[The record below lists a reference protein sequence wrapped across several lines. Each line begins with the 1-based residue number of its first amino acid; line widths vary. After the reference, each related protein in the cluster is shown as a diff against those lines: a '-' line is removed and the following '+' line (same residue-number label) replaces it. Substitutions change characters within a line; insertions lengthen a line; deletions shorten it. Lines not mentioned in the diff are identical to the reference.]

1 MADAPEQIWAKR
13 YDGVRDSGVWSSADG
28 VIDGPEYI
36 HADLVTTLEQDA
48 YASGFSEGQI
58 AAAELGLLEIVAAPA
73 TPPAAVVEAMEQ
85 ALRFYDKSWNATPN
99 KRYGGL
105 EWKPREALLDDC
117 GNCAKSALAD
127 LDKWRAGK

>member
-1 MADAPEQIWAKR
+1 MLWIQNVTPGERPDNEPHDYVVRINREPPL
-13 YDGVRDSGVWSSADG
+13 GVFQHVRELGAA
-28 VIDGPEYI
+28 EC
-36 HADLVTTLEQDA
+36 LR
-48 YASGFSEGQI
+48 
-58 AAAELGLLEIVAAPA
+58 AAAVAIDRKP

>member
-1 MADAPEQIWAKR
+1 MADAPERIWAKR

-73 TPPAAVVEAMEQ
+73 TPPAAVIEAMER
-85 ALRFYDKSWNATPN
+85 ALRHADQVSRDLGWH
-99 KRYGGL
+99 RIYGETG
-105 EWKPREALLDDC
+105 A
-117 GNCAKSALAD
+117 ALAD
-127 LDKWRAGK
+127 LEAWRAGK